1 MGFVD
6 TAKQK
11 AEDVIDKVPDSVKET
26 AGKVKDKTVELFD
39 KIGDKVPDG
48 VKDKY
53 GELKD
58 KLTKDDGDDVVPDD
72 VVPEGV
78 GEGVGDPATEA
89 AKAAD

>member
-1 MGFVD
+1 VGFVD

-26 AGKVKDKTVELFD
+26 AGKVKDKTGELIE

-53 GELKD
+53 AELKD
-58 KLTKDDGDDVVPDD
+58 KLTKDDDAVESEA

-78 GEGVGDPATEA
+78 GEGIGDPATEA
-89 AKAAD
+89 AKSPD